1 MSSRF
6 LKMIV
11 MTMLALALA
20 GVCAC
25 GDGSMTDEEIV
36 APEEG
41 SRYIMD
47 DVDLRPVD
55 DADVEGC
62 EPGWDGC

>member
-20 GVCAC
+20 CTCAC
-25 GDGSMTDEEIV
+25 GDGSMGDEELMALEED
-36 APEEG
+36 AP
-41 SRYIMD
+41 YLID

-55 DADVEGC
+55 DADVRGC